1 MATFLNLTSQ
11 LEDLLREASASG
23 SLLAA
28 AEQTLGISSRL
39 AELREQSEAWQN
51 GVFSGLPAIRLLP
64 GQNFTGGVA
73 AAYAGGRKEIFV
85 NQGWWDQ
92 ASEADRTAVLLEEL
106 GHALQDRYGDGAA
119 LSGDTGQ
126 LFAADLLNLP
136 LSDAQRAAISAEN
149 DRVSV
154 LVDGVWVD
162 ANAAAYVGTVAAD
175 NFVGTSDDDVFSFA
189 NETFSV
195 LGEDTIDGG
204 VGNLDTLAFGSAIDF
219 SNDDAFEN
227 VSNVGLVTLANGA
240 NLLTLGINTDAA

>member
-23 SLLAA
+23 SLLLA

-92 ASEADRTAVLLEEL
+92 ASEADRTAVLL
-106 GHALQDRYGDGAA
+106 GRV
-119 LSGDTGQ
+119 
-126 LFAADLLNLP
+126 P
-136 LSDAQRAAISAEN
+136 LR
-149 DRVSV
+149 
-154 LVDGVWVD
+154 GVNPE
-162 ANAAAYVGTVAAD
+162 ARMP
-175 NFVGTSDDDVFSFA
+175 
-189 NETFSV
+189 
-195 LGEDTIDGG
+195 
-204 VGNLDTLAFGSAIDF
+204 
-219 SNDDAFEN
+219 
-227 VSNVGLVTLANGA
+227 
-240 NLLTLGINTDAA
+240 